1 MLDMVQDEVASL
13 GGIITING
21 VYGQPPRLDL
31 PPGEGEGWA
40 ERLAGGVALEHSVM
54 KSYAEFSRRA
64 LGLGEDLSDP
74 EAKERL
80 AELAQWWTGRLA
92 TIGATVLH
100 AVFARTQRAVLERI

>member
-40 ERLAGGVALEHSVM
+40 ERLAG
-54 KSYAEFSRRA
+54 
-64 LGLGEDLSDP
+64 DP
-74 EAKERL
+74 LKE
-80 AELAQWWTGRLA
+80 T
-92 TIGATVLH
+92 
-100 AVFARTQRAVLERI
+100 